1 MTGNYRPAAALA
13 LASALL
19 LALNVAPA
27 AAQAQAPTK
36 DWEKIAKPPLHKF
49 EIPRAKK
56 VVFSNGLTV
65 FLMEDRELPLID
77 AFATVKGGSRNE
89 PADKAGLVRIF
100 GEAWRTGGT
109 AAKTGDQLDDFLE
122 ARAAKVETTADID
135 SVAISLS
142 CLKADFDSVLAVF
155 EDVLRKPEFRA
166 EKIALAKTQLKSG
179 IARRNDNPQQIADR
193 VATQLGYGPDSPYA
207 RVPEYATVD
216 AVTREDLLA
225 WHKKA
230 VHPDRTILAVV
241 GDFDASAMEAKL
253 RKTFGGWPKGN
264 TPADPPAALRSTPAP
279 GIFFVAKDDVNQ
291 SNIRMVA
298 PGIRRD
304 NPDYFAVE
312 VLNEVFGGGFS
323 ARLFSNVRSKKGL
336 AYSVGGGLRSSFD
349 HPGLFRLTMG
359 TKSETTAAGIDAL
372 LEEVKNIVAE
382 PPTGEE
388 IRRGK
393 EAILNSF
400 IFRFDSKEKVLREQA
415 GNAFYG
421 YPPDFL
427 ERYRREIEK
436 VTAADVARVAKKYVH
451 REDLAILVVGKA
463 ADFDRPLSSFGKV
476 TTVDITIPTGAGDKK
491 AAAAPP
497 SAGAKEAGRAL
508 FAKVVEGLGGAQKVA
523 AAKDVRVK
531 GQATVKTPQGEMALG
546 ITMLTVFPD
555 KIHQEIHAPFG
566 DITTVLTPEA
576 AFMAGPQGSQDLP
589 ASAREEQTKDISRS
603 ALVLAQ
609 RANDPK
615 LDVVAAGKEKV
626 GNVDAAILD
635 VNYGGVATRWFV
647 DPSTGRILRV
657 SFTSSGA
664 QGPAARVTDY
674 SDFRAVDGLVFAF
687 KQETS
692 INGEKAQTM
701 TVEEVKVNTSP
712 DLKIFQKPATKDQPK

>member
-1 MTGNYRPAAALA
+1 MTRRNAWTVAAALLPILLVS
-13 LASALL
+13 LAPT
-19 LALNVAPA
+19 PA
-27 AAQAQAPTK
+27 AGQAPPK

-49 EIPRAKK
+49 DIPRAKK
-56 VVFSNGLTV
+56 VVFASGLTV

-77 AFATVKGGSRNE
+77 AFATSRGGSRNE
-89 PADKAGLVRIF
+89 PAEKAGLVRIF
-100 GEAWRTGGT
+100 GGAWRTGGT

-142 CLKADFDSVLAVF
+142 CLKGDFDDVLAVF
-155 EDVLRKPEFRA
+155 DDVLRKPEFRA
-166 EKIALAKTQLKSG
+166 DKIALAKTQLKSG
-179 IARRNDNPQQIADR
+179 IARRNDDPQQIAER
-193 VATQLGYGPDSPYA
+193 VATQLGFGSTSPYA
-207 RVPEYATVD
+207 RQPEYATVD

-225 WHKKA
+225 WHKKV

-241 GDFDASAMEAKL
+241 GDFDAATMEAKL
-253 RKTFGGWPKGN
+253 QKTFGAWPKSN
-264 TPADPPAALRSTPAP
+264 APADPPVAVKSTPAP

-298 PGIRRD
+298 PGIQRN

-312 VLNEVFGGGFS
+312 VMNEVLGGGFS
-323 ARLFSNVRSKKGL
+323 SRLFSNVRSKKGL
-336 AYSVGGGLRSSFD
+336 AYAVGGGLRSSFD
-349 HPGLFRLTMG
+349 HPGLFRLTLG

-372 LEEVKNIVAE
+372 LEEVTNIAAL
-382 PPTGEE
+382 PPTDEE

-476 TTVDITIPTGAGDKK
+476 TTVDITIPTGSADKK
-491 AAAAPP
+491 ASARSAP
-497 SAGAKEAGRAL
+497 SGAKDAGRAL
-508 FAKVVEGLGGAQKVA
+508 FAKVVEGLGGAQKVNA
-523 AAKDVRVK
+523 VKDVRFK
-531 GQATVKTPQGEMALG
+531 GQATLKTPQGEMALG
-546 ITMLTVFPD
+546 LTVTTVFPD
-555 KIHQEIHAPFG
+555 RIYQEIHAPFG
-566 DITTVLTPEA
+566 DITTVLSPDA

-589 ASAREEQTKDISRS
+589 ASAREEQAKDLSR
-603 ALVLAQ
+603 LQLLLAQ

-615 LDVVAAGKEKV
+615 LDVVAAGSEKI
-626 GNVDAAILD
+626 GGVDAALLD
-635 VNYGGVATRWFV
+635 VSYGGVATRWFV
-647 DPSTGRILRV
+647 DPLTGRILRA
-657 SFTSSGA
+657 SYTATGP

-674 SDFRAVDGLVFAF
+674 SDFRTVDGLVFAF
-687 KQETS
+687 KHEMTV
-692 INGEKAQTM
+692 NGEKAQSM
-701 TVEEVKVNTSP
+701 TIEEVKVNTSP
-712 DLKIFQKPATKDQPK
+712 DLKVFQKPAPKETPK